1 MPNPVVPVH
10 NLHNPEAHL
19 TINDP
24 DDTSESRPTRL
35 EEALSLA
42 ARGWPVFPGH
52 LTDDDP
58 PKKVP
63 ANAKGFKG
71 ATVKPRP
78 IEIQWRSDPDAYV
91 AVALPIGVV
100 ALDVDKVEQFE
111 AAGLEMPDGPG
122 QRTLHG
128 GYHKLF
134 KTDGRVVKQTVKEI
148 PGADTRVGGL
158 GYVFV
163 WDAAAWPDVAES
175 LDALPD
181 APEWLYDH
189 EAREEVAPSERRTRG
204 GAVPTFVFKMGERD
218 NALAAFA
225 GLMRRGGA
233 GPDAIYA
240 ALKAMADSGQ
250 IEQTREDQITDKDLR
265 RIAGSIGGRQ
275 SNAVDAQSRPRRAIA
290 RQNAEELKK
299 KQIIPIEYVI
309 EEVMPEGVG
318 IISGAPKIGKSWL
331 AFQAALEVS
340 VGGELLGRKVLK
352 ARPALYY
359 GLEDGERRF
368 QKRMQMIEGS
378 RGLDLSWLEL
388 RYDAPAIG
396 DGLEEEIEE
405 FIANNEEYGGSVVVI
420 DVLAKVWP
428 EQQGRGSAYNQDYRV
443 IGPLKEIQ
451 GRHPGSTIVCITHNR
466 KQGAEDVMSTV
477 QGTHGVVGAVDWTW
491 IIKRERLA
499 VQGNIYVTGRDIEH
513 EPSIDAQFAGL
524 WTALPGAGGQHLTPE
539 QRKVR
544 DELLTGE
551 DGTATEVADRLNV
564 EFPDDAPRWT
574 QNSVSEKANA
584 LEAKGLVTKE
594 RDRTRPGAPVVF
606 HALVTDEIAERR
618 RGVAAEQAKV
628 LASQPGRGPRVVRR
642 SRRPEDGDGS
652 RARARDRARR
662 PAREVAPSTTSIGD
676 IGVMVAVEG
685 VEGGLRAPGPA
696 RPRVR
701 APAHTRTRVELDD
714 RANEEGPDA

>member
-1 MPNPVVPVH
+1 M
-10 NLHNPEAHL
+10 
-19 TINDP
+19 
-24 DDTSESRPTRL
+24 TRL
-35 EEALSLA
+35 DDALSLA
-42 ARGWPVFPGH
+42 ARGWPVFPGK

-63 ANAKGFKG
+63 ANNKGFKG
-71 ATVKPRP
+71 ATLKTRP
-78 IEIQWRSDPDAYV
+78 IEILWRSDPDAYV
-91 AVALPIGVV
+91 AIALPLGVV
-100 ALDVDKVEQFE
+100 ALDVDKVEEFE
-111 AAGLEMPDGPG
+111 AVGLDVPDGPG
-122 QRTLHG
+122 QVTLSG

-134 KTDGRVVKQTVKEI
+134 KFDTARVVKQTVKEI

-158 GYVFV
+158 GYVFC
-163 WDAAAWPDVAES
+163 WDADAWPDVS
-175 LDALPD
+175 QSMDAIPW

-189 EAREEVAPSERRTRG
+189 DARPEDAEAAPSERRGRG
-204 GAVPTFVFKMGERD
+204 GQVPTFVFKKGQRD

-240 ALKAMADSGQ
+240 ALKAMEAAGQ
-250 IEQTREDQITDKDLR
+250 IEQTREDPITDKDLR

-275 SNAVDAQSRPRRAIA
+275 SAAVDAQQRPRRAVS
-290 RQNAEELKK
+290 RQNAEDLKRK
-299 KQIIPIEYVI
+299 KIVPIEYVI

-331 AFQAALEVS
+331 AFQAALEIS

-388 RYDAPAIG
+388 RYEAPSIG
-396 DGLEEEIEE
+396 DGLEDEIEE

-524 WTALPGAGGQHLTPE
+524 WTALPGAGGQHLSAE

-544 DELLTGE
+544 DELLTGS
-551 DGTATEVADRLNV
+551 DGDAKELADRLNADY
-564 EFPDDAPRWT
+564 PDEAVAWT

-584 LEAKGLVTKE
+584 LVEKGLLTKE

-606 HALVTDEIAERR
+606 HALMTDEIVERR
-618 RGVAAEQAKV
+618 RVVATEQAKV
-628 LASQPGRGPRVVRR
+628 LASQPGRGFRVVRR
-642 SRRPEDGDGS
+642 RASPASPAGERVDAGASRVNGGSTGSTRPHPAMEPMEVVDGAIHAG
-652 RARARDRARR
+652 
-662 PAREVAPSTTSIGD
+662 
-676 IGVMVAVEG
+676 
-685 VEGGLRAPGPA
+685 
-696 RPRVR
+696 RVR
-701 APAHTRTRVELDD
+701 AHARGRAPASPPRIVGDADD
-714 RANEEGPDA
+714 DANAEET